1 LSPKYNVEILH
12 QLNTIIHF
20 FEHIQKV
27 NTDNVPPLYNILQNS
42 YANTRSD
49 EPETQPTHEMLK
61 QAPKIMDGYYVVPK
75 VKDVDLS

>member
-1 LSPKYNVEILH
+1 VEILY

-20 FEHIQKV
+20 FEHIQQV

-42 YANTRSD
+42 RANTRFD
-49 EPETQPTHEMLK
+49 EPEPQPSHEILK
-61 QAPKIMDGYYVVPK
+61 QAPKVLDGDYVVPK